1 MQKITMMK
9 EYFLIIIILL
19 LNENV
24 KNVMLVLS
32 NATGNIVLYVD

>member
-1 MQKITMMK
+1 MMK